1 MCTSGSNGVSGFSS
15 DSERFVARRAGDAH
29 FWRSAVMRLRSSS
42 LRSITRLTAANA
54 PSLWPNEHAD
64 HRVVT
69 TTCMGKQTSDAI
81 HAASP
86 NKKPTS
92 RFLYQSRAALAFGQP
107 DSENQA
113 DIQG

>member
-1 MCTSGSNGVSGFSS
+1 
-15 DSERFVARRAGDAH
+15 
-29 FWRSAVMRLRSSS
+29 
-42 LRSITRLTAANA
+42 
-54 PSLWPNEHAD
+54 
-64 HRVVT
+64 
-69 TTCMGKQTSDAI
+69 MGKQTSDAI